1 MGPGR
6 HREAML
12 RIDAGMTSVGRR
24 YTAPAVLLPLTLTLS
39 PLGGERGFQRRFEA
53 LPGVGGAGDAEAQ
66 PGRLVVEGADEDAV
80 AAEGLGDAVG
90 ARM

>member
-24 YTAPAVLLPLTLTLS
+24 PAVLLPLTLTLS
-39 PLGGERGFQRRFEA
+39 PLGGERGFQRRFETG
-53 LPGVGGAGDAEAQ
+53 PGIRGAGDAEAQ
-66 PGRLVVEGADEDAV
+66 PGRLVVEGANEDAV
-80 AAEGLGDAVG
+80 AAEGLGNAAG